1 MRKSGNSTG
10 NAILFVCL
18 IMIMWKVY
26 QDKKPKIESSHF
38 TKSVSANGV
47 LTEARFHREFEWHIT
62 KDMSQQARINFLSKD
77 RPEQESYREKY
88 KIMYFKWGWVSEHSK
103 KKLKH

>member
-18 IMIMWKVY
+18 IMLMWKVY
-26 QDKKPKIESSHF
+26 QDKKTKIESSNF
-38 TKSVSANGV
+38 TKSVSANKGI

-77 RPEQESYREKY
+77 RSQQESYREKY

-103 KKLKH
+103 KLKN